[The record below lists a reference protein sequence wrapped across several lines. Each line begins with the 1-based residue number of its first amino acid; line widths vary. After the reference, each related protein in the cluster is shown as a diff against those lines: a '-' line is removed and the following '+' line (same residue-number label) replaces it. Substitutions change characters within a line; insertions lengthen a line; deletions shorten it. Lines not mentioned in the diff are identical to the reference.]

1 MIVAPVRSY
10 SNWNQRP
17 SDQMEQV
24 EPYQKFFFICEGA
37 NTEVFYF
44 KKLID
49 LRKKLGIHPL
59 IDICLLEKIEEDR
72 TVSYPLQLY
81 AFAQKQK
88 KNPDI
93 NFDPTRDKMVIVF
106 DADIFEKRSSH
117 YEEILEKARETQ
129 DILAVTNPSFELFLL
144 LYYDGSL
151 KSDILPNATS
161 ILENAKVGNQ
171 TFAYHL
177 LLKRS
182 GMNSKKNPQIGTL
195 AENIEIAIH
204 QEKALN
210 QDIARCHGQLTSNIG
225 KVISDIRHVKGP
237 FMH

>member
-1 MIVAPVRSY
+1 MAPVRSY

-59 IDICLLEKIEEDR
+59 IDICLLEKTEEDR
-72 TVSYPLQLY
+72 AVSYPLQLY
-81 AFAQKQK
+81 AYAQKQK
-88 KNPDI
+88 TDPDI
-93 NFDPTRDKMVIVF
+93 VFDLNRDKMVIVF
-106 DADIFEKRSSH
+106 DADIFEKRSPH
-117 YEEILEKARETQ
+117 YEELLKMAHESQ

-144 LYYDGSL
+144 LHYEGSL
-151 KSDILPNATS
+151 ESDILPNAPA
-161 ILENAKVGNQ
+161 ILENAKEGNQ
-171 TFAYHL
+171 TFVYRL
-177 LLKRS
+177 LLNRS

-195 AENIEIAIH
+195 AENIETAIL
-204 QEKALN
+204 QEKGLN
-210 QDIARCHGQLTSNIG
+210 QDIAQCHGQLTSNIG
-225 KVISDIRHVKGP
+225 KVISDIRNTKGP
-237 FMH
+237 FVQ

>member
-93 NFDPTRDKMVIVF
+93 NFEQHPI
-106 DADIFEKRSSH
+106 
-117 YEEILEKARETQ
+117 
-129 DILAVTNPSFELFLL
+129 
-144 LYYDGSL
+144 
-151 KSDILPNATS
+151 
-161 ILENAKVGNQ
+161 
-171 TFAYHL
+171 
-177 LLKRS
+177 
-182 GMNSKKNPQIGTL
+182 
-195 AENIEIAIH
+195 
-204 QEKALN
+204 
-210 QDIARCHGQLTSNIG
+210 C
-225 KVISDIRHVKGP
+225 
-237 FMH
+237 

>member
-81 AFAQKQK
+81 TFAQKQK

-106 DADIFEKRSSH
+106 DADIFEKDPLIMRRFLKR
-117 YEEILEKARETQ
+117 LEKPR
-129 DILAVTNPSFELFLL
+129 IYSLL
-144 LYYDGSL
+144 QIHPLNYSYF
-151 KSDILPNATS
+151 S
-161 ILENAKVGNQ
+161 IMTA
-171 TFAYHL
+171 
-177 LLKRS
+177 LLKAIFFRMQPLFSKMPRWATRRS
-182 GMNSKKNPQIGTL
+182 LIIFCLK
-195 AENIEIAIH
+195 E
-204 QEKALN
+204 
-210 QDIARCHGQLTSNIG
+210 
-225 KVISDIRHVKGP
+225 VV
-237 FMH
+237 